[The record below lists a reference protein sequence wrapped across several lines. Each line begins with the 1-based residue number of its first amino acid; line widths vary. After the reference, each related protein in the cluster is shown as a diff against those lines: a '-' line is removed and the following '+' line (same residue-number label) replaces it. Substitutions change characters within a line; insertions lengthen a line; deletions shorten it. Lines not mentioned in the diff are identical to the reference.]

1 MLKLEEVAIVSASFV
16 QNAGPNELKYAGGES
31 MKKRARRDQIIMI
44 IFAVIFGSLIL
55 SVGTFAK
62 EADENRPEREIVMAA
77 EYPGVE
83 ISKDEDVSMD
93 IIFHN
98 KGRKDE
104 DVEVWISEKPK
115 GWQAKIKT
123 YRFTVS
129 GVHVP
134 SGDDKTL
141 TFEAAPDEGL
151 KPGDYQFRINSR
163 TLDGKFRMSQVVTI
177 KVVAG
182 EGKAKEAKGVKLTTS
197 YPVLQGPSD
206 ATFEFSVE
214 VDSKLD
220 EDAVFDLLAQ
230 GPQGWDINFKP
241 AYETK
246 YISSL
251 RIKSKQSTSVAVEVK
266 PATGTKAG
274 EYPFNVKVSSGDAN
288 AEAKLTVILT
298 GTYGLEVGTPSGL
311 LSLEARGGRPANM
324 SFYVKNTG
332 SAVNQDIKF
341 MTFKPENW
349 KVEFKPEK
357 IDAIEAGDLKQVEV
371 IITPYEDA
379 LVGDYSVG
387 VNVEGEKANKT
398 IEFRT
403 TVKASAAWGW
413 IGIGIIVVVIAG
425 LFGLFR
431 WLGRR

>member
-1 MLKLEEVAIVSASFV
+1 MKRGRRHQTHLIVFMV
-16 QNAGPNELKYAGGES
+16 
-31 MKKRARRDQIIMI
+31 
-44 IFAVIFGSLIL
+44 VFGTMIL
-55 SVGTFAK
+55 STVSMATA
-62 EADENRPEREIVMAA
+62 EDAELPARAISMAA
-77 EYPGVE
+77 QYPGVE
-83 ISKDEDVSMD
+83 IAKDEDVSLD
-93 IIFHN
+93 IIFYN

-104 DVEVWISEKPK
+104 DVEVWIAEKPK
-115 GWQAKIKT
+115 GWQARIKT
-123 YRFTVS
+123 YRFTVT
-129 GVHVP
+129 GIHVP
-134 SGDDKTL
+134 SDEDKSL
-141 TFEAAPDEGL
+141 TFEANPEEGI
-151 KPGDYQFRINSR
+151 KPGDYQFRINAR
-163 TLDGKFRMSQVVTI
+163 TLDGKFRMSKTVTVKI
-177 KVVAG
+177 TDD
-182 EGKAKEAKGVKLTTS
+182 EGKSKEPRGVKLTTS
-197 YPVLQGPSD
+197 YPVIRGPSD
-206 ATFEFSVE
+206 ATFEFSLE

-266 PATGTKAG
+266 PAMGAAAG
-274 EYPFNVKVSSGDAN
+274 EYPFNVRISSGDAN
-288 AEAKLTVILT
+288 AQAELTVILT
-298 GTYGLEVGTPSGL
+298 GTYGLEVGTLTGL

-332 SAVNQDIKF
+332 SAANHDVKF

-379 LVGDYSVG
+379 LVGDYSVA
-387 VNVEGEKANKT
+387 VNVEGEKAAKS

-413 IGIGIIVVVIAG
+413 IGIGIIVAVIGG

>member
-1 MLKLEEVAIVSASFV
+1 MKRGKL
-16 QNAGPNELKYAGGES
+16 
-31 MKKRARRDQIIMI
+31 DQI
-44 IFAVIFGSLIL
+44 FGLVSLLMAGLMIL
-55 SVGTFAK
+55 SVSAFAK
-62 EADENRPEREIVMAA
+62 AEEAALPARAITMAA
-77 EYPGVE
+77 QYPGLE

-104 DVEVWISEKPK
+104 DVEVWIAEKPE

-123 YRFTVS
+123 YRYTVT
-129 GVHVP
+129 GIHVP
-134 SGDDKTL
+134 SDDTKSL
-141 TFEAAPDEGL
+141 TFEADPGEKI
-151 KPGDYQFRINSR
+151 KPGDYKFRINAR
-163 TLDGKFRMSQVVTI
+163 TLDGKFRMSQTVTV
-177 KVVAG
+177 KVSAD
-182 EGKAKEAKGVKLTTS
+182 EGKSKEPKGVKLTTS
-197 YPVLQGPSD
+197 YPVIRGPSD
-206 ATFEFSVE
+206 ATFEFSLE

-266 PATGTKAG
+266 PAMEAAAG
-274 EYPFNVKVSSGDAN
+274 EYPINVKVNSGNAN

-332 SAVNQDIKF
+332 SAANHDIKF

-357 IDAIEAGDLKQVEV
+357 IDAIEPGDLKQVEV

-387 VNVEGEKANKT
+387 VNVKGEKATKT

-413 IGIGIIVVVIAG
+413 IGIGIIVVVIGG

>member
-1 MLKLEEVAIVSASFV
+1 MKRGKLDKLFLIVSLAMVTLVMISASSFA
-16 QNAGPNELKYAGGES
+16 QTEKEKLPA
-31 MKKRARRDQIIMI
+31 RAI
-44 IFAVIFGSLIL
+44 S
-55 SVGTFAK
+55 
-62 EADENRPEREIVMAA
+62 MAA

-83 ISKDEDVSMD
+83 IAKDEDVSMD

-98 KGRKDE
+98 KGRQDE
-104 DVEVWISEKPK
+104 DVEVWIAEKPE
-115 GWQAKIKT
+115 GWKAKIKT
-123 YRFTVS
+123 YRYTVT

-134 SGDDKTL
+134 SDEDKSL
-141 TFEAAPDEGL
+141 TFEAVPEEGI
-151 KPGDYQFRINSR
+151 KPGDYQFRINAR
-163 TLDGKFRMSQVVTI
+163 TLDGKFRMSQAVTV
-177 KVVAG
+177 KVTAD
-182 EGKAKEAKGVKLTTS
+182 EGKSKEPKGVKLTTS
-197 YPVLQGPSD
+197 YPVIRGPSD
-206 ATFEFSVE
+206 ATFEFSLE

-251 RIKSKQSTSVAVEVK
+251 RIKGKQSTSVAVEVK
-266 PATGTKAG
+266 PPMGAAAG
-274 EYPFNVKVSSGDAN
+274 EYPINVRVSSGDAN
-288 AEAKLTVILT
+288 AEADLTVILT
-298 GTYGLEVGTPSGL
+298 GTYGLEVGTASGL
-311 LSLEARGGRPANM
+311 LSLEARGGRPANI

-332 SAVNQDIKF
+332 SATNHDIKF

-357 IDAIEAGDLKQVEV
+357 IDAMEAGDLKQVEL

-387 VNVEGEKANKT
+387 VNVEGEKAAKT

-413 IGIGIIVVVIAG
+413 IGIGIIVIVIGG

>member
-1 MLKLEEVAIVSASFV
+1 
-16 QNAGPNELKYAGGES
+16 
-31 MKKRARRDQIIMI
+31 MKKRARRDQILVI
-44 IFAVIFGSLIL
+44 IFAVVLGSLIL

-62 EADENRPEREIVMAA
+62 EADENRPERQIVMAA

-83 ISKDEDVSMD
+83 VSKGEDVSMD

-98 KGRKDE
+98 EGRQDE
-104 DVEVWISEKPK
+104 TVDVWIAEKPK
-115 GWQAKIKT
+115 DWQARIKT
-123 YRFTVS
+123 YRYTVT

-134 SGDDKTL
+134 SDESKTL
-141 TFEAAPDEGL
+141 TFEADPDENV
-151 KPGDYQFRINSR
+151 KPGEYPFRINAR
-163 TLDGKFRMSQVVTI
+163 TPDGKFRMSQVVTI
-177 KVVAG
+177 KVVTA
-182 EGKAKEAKGVKLTTS
+182 EEKSKEPKGVKITTS
-197 YPVLQGPSD
+197 YPVLRGPSD
-206 ATFEFSVE
+206 ANFEFSLE

-220 EDAVFDLLAQ
+220 EDAVFDLMAQ
-230 GPQGWDINFKP
+230 GPKGWEINFKP
-241 AYETK
+241 AYESK

-251 RIKSKQSTSVAVEVK
+251 RIKSKQSSTVAVEVK
-266 PATGTKAG
+266 PETGAQAG
-274 EYPFNVKVSSGDAN
+274 EYPINVRVSSGDAN

-298 GTYGLEVGTPSGL
+298 GTYGLEVGTASGL
-311 LSLEARGGRPANM
+311 LSLDARAGKPANV

-357 IDAIEAGDLKQVEV
+357 IDAIEPGDLKQVEMT
-371 IITPYEDA
+371 ITPYEDA

-387 VNVEGEKANKT
+387 VKVDGEKASKT

-413 IGIGIIVVVIAG
+413 IGIGIIVVVIIG